1 MLQLVVE
8 RVSIH
13 AGVIRGLTPRGSR
26 SLSDCVRILA
36 CRSHPPASPRRESS
50 MPRRQSALIL
60 CSALLLAGF
69 TGLAVSQV
77 SDTDPAGEYGEKWHI
92 LTVPGTWD
100 EQTEGKLDN
109 YDGIAWYRCLITIPG
124 GWREKEVLVRIENV
138 DDAYEAFFNGTPIG
152 GSGAFPPDY
161 QPGDP
166 EPVELAVPEEAVKA
180 GKNLLAIRIFDH
192 DGRGGFKGAAPV
204 VLSGDQGIN
213 LNGLWEFRTGDDE
226 AWAEGPVAI
235 TNTGIFWRTMA
246 KDAAIELAKVESTAL
261 EPAEAA
267 ATLVVPDDL
276 EVVQVLSE
284 PEVRQPLYM
293 NWDER
298 GRLWVMNYIQY
309 PYPAGLTMVSKDE
322 YWRAV
327 YDRLPEAP
335 PNHFPGA
342 DRITIHEDTDGDG
355 LFDAHKS
362 FVEGLSIAT
371 SFTKGRGGVW
381 VLNPPYLLFYPDAD
395 NDDVPDGDPE
405 VHLQGFGFEDTH
417 SVANSLRWGPDGWLY
432 ACQGSTVSGNILRP
446 GIDKPEQSVHSM
458 GQLIWRYHPESRTY
472 EIFAEG
478 GGNSFGCEFDA
489 KGRVYSGHNGGN
501 TRGFHYVQGGY
512 YQKGFSKHGPLS
524 NPYSFGYFPYMQ
536 HHDVP
541 RFTHNFIIYEG
552 GALPERYSGK
562 LFGVEPMQ
570 GQVVQA
576 EIFPDTS
583 TFATR
588 DINRPILTDD
598 KWFRPVDI
606 KAGPDGAIYV
616 ADMYEPQIS
625 HREHFSGQIDKSNGR
640 IYRLQAKGAEPHV
653 VPDLG
658 ALSAR
663 ELIEVLRH
671 PNKWYRQR
679 ALVLFGD
686 RKDGSV
692 VEELK
697 AHIREETGQFP
708 LECLWALNLSG
719 GFDEEFAAEALE
731 HADEFVRMWTV
742 RLLCDDHTVSD
753 SIADQLASM
762 AAGEPYAQV
771 RSQLASSARR
781 LPAEQGLPIVEELLA
796 RSEDLA
802 DVHIPLLL
810 WWAIE
815 SKAGESREMVLELLS
830 EPETWELPIVRQH
843 ILSRLMRRYAA
854 AGSRQDLITCA
865 KLLRLAPSKEHT
877 DQLMKGFEEA
887 FQGRSLATLPEELV
901 KAIDESGSA
910 SLVLQVRQLKP
921 EAVQEALSIAA
932 DGGGDAAQ
940 RLALLQIF
948 GEVDLPES
956 VDVLLGTI
964 SGDAGDELKMA
975 ALTSLMRYD
984 QPRVAEAIVAA
995 FPSLS
1000 ADAQAAA
1007 LTALSSRA
1015 AWSKAL
1021 LQAIAGGRIAAE
1033 SIPLDTVRLMTFHQD
1048 QDVAELIGELWPDVQ
1063 GASNAQMQAELADAT
1078 ELLKTGSG
1086 DPYRGKQLYQKSCGK
1101 CHLLFGDGG
1110 RIGPDL
1116 TSYQRK
1122 DQSRLLVNIVNPSAE
1137 IREGF
1142 ESYMVLT
1149 EDGRVLSGFL
1159 FDQDE
1164 NVIVLRGVDGQN
1176 VTIPRETIEEMAP
1189 QKKSLMPEGL
1199 LKDLNEQQIRDL
1211 FAFLQASQPLNN

>member
-1 MLQLVVE
+1 
-8 RVSIH
+8 
-13 AGVIRGLTPRGSR
+13 
-26 SLSDCVRILA
+26 
-36 CRSHPPASPRRESS
+36 
-50 MPRRQSALIL
+50 MPRSPSIVAT
-60 CSALLLAGF
+60 CTVLLLIICA
-69 TGLAVSQV
+69 GLAVSQ
-77 SDTDPAGEYGEKWHI
+77 DGETDAAGEYGEKWHI
-92 LTVPGTWD
+92 LSVPGTWD
-100 EQTEGKLDN
+100 EQTDGKLDN
-109 YDGIAWYRCLITIPG
+109 YDGFAWYRCLITIPG
-124 GWREKEVLVRIENV
+124 GWRDKQVVVRIENV
-138 DDAYEAFFNGTPIG
+138 DDAYEAYFNGISIG
-152 GSGAFPPDY
+152 GSGRFPPDY
-161 QPGDP
+161 QPGAP
-166 EPVELAVPEEAVKA
+166 EAVELEVPAEAVKA
-180 GKNLLAIRIFDH
+180 GKNLLAIRVFDH

-204 VLSGDQGIN
+204 VLSGGQGIN
-213 LNGLWEFRTGDDE
+213 LNGLWEFRAGDDQ
-226 AWAEGPVAI
+226 AWAAGPVAI

-246 KDAAIELAKVESTAL
+246 RDAAIELARVETTAL

-267 ATLVVPDDL
+267 KTLVVPEDL
-276 EVVQVLSE
+276 EVVQVLAE
-284 PEVRQPLYM
+284 PQVQQPLYM
-293 NWDER
+293 TWDER
-298 GRLWVMNYIQY
+298 GRLWVMNYVQY

-342 DRITIHEDTDGDG
+342 DRISIHEDTNGDG
-355 LFDAHKS
+355 RFDQHTT

-371 SFTKGRGGVW
+371 SFAKGRGGVW

-395 NDDVPDGDPE
+395 NDDVPDGDPQ

-432 ACQGSTVSGNILRP
+432 ACQGSTVSGNIFRP
-446 GIDKPEQSVHSM
+446 GIDKPEHAVHSM
-458 GQLIWRYHPESRTY
+458 GQLIWRYHPESKTY

-524 NPYSFGYFPYMQ
+524 NPYSFGYFPYMK

-541 RFTHNFIIYEG
+541 RFTHNFVIYEG
-552 GALPERYSGK
+552 AALPDQYTGK

-583 TFATR
+583 TFATK
-588 DINRPILTDD
+588 DLNRPILTDD

-606 KAGPDGAIYV
+606 KVGPDGAIYV

-640 IYRLQAKGAEPHV
+640 IYRLQASGAEPHP

-658 ALSAR
+658 ALPTE
-663 ELIEVLRH
+663 ELIDVLRN
-671 PNKWYRQR
+671 PNKWYRQQ

-686 RKDGSV
+686 RKDETV
-692 VEELK
+692 VDRLK
-697 AHIREETGQFP
+697 KHVREETGQFA

-731 HADEFVRMWTV
+731 HEDPFVRMWTV
-742 RLLCDDHTVSD
+742 RLLCDDYTVSQ
-753 SIADQLASM
+753 SIAEQLAAL
-762 AAGEPYAQV
+762 AATEPYAQV

-781 LPAEQGLPIVEELLA
+781 LPAEQGLPIVDHLLT
-796 RSEDLA
+796 RSEDQD

-815 SKAGESREMVLELLS
+815 AHAAESRDLVLTLL
-830 EPETWELPIVRQH
+830 EKPDVWELPIVNRH

-854 AGSRQDLITCA
+854 SGSRQDLISCA
-865 KLLRLAPSKEHT
+865 NLLQLAPSKDHT
-877 DQLMKGFEEA
+877 DELMKGFEEA
-887 FQGRSLATLPEELV
+887 FQGRSLAALPEELV
-901 KAIDESGSA
+901 EAIDASGSA

-921 EAVQEALSIAA
+921 EAVQTALTLAA
-932 DGGGDAAQ
+932 DTGGDAAQ
-940 RLALLQIF
+940 KLALLQIF
-948 GEVDLPES
+948 GEIDLPAS
-956 VDVLLGTI
+956 VDVLLETV
-964 SGDAGDELKMA
+964 SGNADDALKMA

-984 QPRVAEAIVAA
+984 EPRVAEAITAA

-1000 ADAQAAA
+1000 IDAQAAA

-1015 AWSKAL
+1015 SWSKVL
-1021 LQAIAGGRIAAE
+1021 LTAVASGKVDAAA
-1033 SIPLDTVRLMTFHQD
+1033 IPLDTVRLMTFHQD
-1048 QDVAELIGELWPDVQ
+1048 QDVAERIAELWPDVQ
-1063 GASNAQMQAELADAT
+1063 GASNAQMQAQLASAT
-1078 ELLKTGSG
+1078 ELLKDGSG

-1149 EDGRVLSGFL
+1149 DDGRVLSGFL

-1176 VTIPRETIEEMAP
+1176 VTIPRDTIDELAP

-1199 LKDLNEQQIRDL
+1199 LNELDEQQIRDL